1 MHVTKQFSHAGKSLI
16 LFVIPIV
23 IFVLVGVVE
32 ELTGTSFDEL
42 KLGYIYE
49 ILHVLGIALWGIGML
64 FAFLSFKNKEGYTKK
79 AFAGVVLNLV
89 VLLGMLGVF
98 GNYL

>member
-1 MHVTKQFSHAGKSLI
+1 MHITKQFSHAGKSLI

-32 ELTGTSFDEL
+32 ELTGTSLNEL

-49 ILHVLGIALWGIGML
+49 ILCILGIALWGGGII
-64 FAFLSFKNKEGYTKK
+64 FAFMSFKNKEGHTIK
-79 AFAGVVLNLV
+79 ASAGVVLNLV

-98 GNYL
+98 SNYL